1 MTSRAVPD
9 AVEADGFGDALSELS
24 RRIDHLEDTVARQ
37 HAALAQYS
45 RVVETLPLAVV
56 VTDEKG
62 VIESAN
68 PATLE
73 VVGVTP
79 AELASQSL
87 LAFLGD
93 ANPERILDDL
103 HLHGSLHRRTT
114 LSTDQGSAPV
124 DVYAARDHDSARASV
139 TWLLTPAR
147 PDLDGEELPRALVAL
162 SRLAAVVESAE
173 DLLPR
178 AAQIC
183 QAALGDMVSV
193 SLMIGSPTE
202 PEVVASTSTLAQA
215 VDGAQVMADEGP
227 CATAYETVSTVVS
240 ANLLDDERW
249 PRLARHLTD
258 VNASGVVAAPLV
270 LDDKVV
276 GALNVF
282 TTAERG
288 PDEQQIRSC
297 ELLATSVG
305 ALIHEL
311 RRRGELQATA
321 AGLEQ
326 ALTSRAVIDMAKG
339 IVMADKRC
347 TPDEAFQHLVD
358 LSSRNHVK
366 LRDLATLIVTRA
378 SGGAAPTR

>member
-1 MTSRAVPD
+1 MSFR
-9 AVEADGFGDALSELS
+9 
-24 RRIDHLEDTVARQ
+24 TV
-37 HAALAQYS
+37 LAEYS

-62 VIESAN
+62 VVESAN
-68 PATLE
+68 PAASR
-73 VVGVTP
+73 VFGSMA
-79 AELASQSL
+79 AELVTQSL
-87 LAFLGD
+87 PELLALNGQSD
-93 ANPERILDDL
+93 DVLDEL
-103 HLHGSLHRRTT
+103 HEQGSLHRVVT
-114 LSTDQGSAPV
+114 LGSTAV
-124 DVYAARDHDSARASV
+124 DVYAARDHGSAEETV
-139 TWLLTPAR
+139 TWLLTPVR
-147 PDLDGEELPRALVAL
+147 SPVDGETLPRALVAL
-162 SRLAAVVESAE
+162 TRLVNVVEGAE
-173 DLLPR
+173 ELLPQ

-202 PEVVASTSTLAQA
+202 PQVVASTSTVAQA
-215 VDGAQVMADEGP
+215 VDGAQVMAGEGP

-240 ANLLDDERW
+240 KNLHDDERW

-282 TTAERG
+282 TTAETG

-339 IVMADKRC
+339 VVMADKRC

-366 LRDLATLIVTRA
+366 LRDLANLIVTRA
-378 SGGAAPTR
+378 SGAPTTGPVDR

>member
-1 MTSRAVPD
+1 MTSRAN
-9 AVEADGFGDALSELS
+9 AVETDDVGDALSELS
-24 RRIDHLEDTVARQ
+24 RRIDDLEDTVARQ
-37 HAALAQYS
+37 QAALAQYA

-56 VTDEKG
+56 ITDEKG
-62 VIESAN
+62 VVESAN
-68 PATLE
+68 PASLD
-73 VVGVTP
+73 VFGVPPTQLVS
-79 AELASQSL
+79 ESL
-87 LAFLGD
+87 LAVVSFDGGSD
-93 ANPERILDDL
+93 PILDEL
-103 HLHGSLHRRTT
+103 RQRGSLHGRAILRAGN
-114 LSTDQGSAPV
+114 DGVAV
-124 DVYAARDHDSARASV
+124 DVYAARDHDSARSSV

-147 PDLDGEELPRALVAL
+147 PDIDGEELPRALVAL

-183 QAALGDMVSV
+183 QNALGDMVSV

-202 PEVVASTSTLAQA
+202 PQVVASTSTLAQA

-240 ANLLDDERW
+240 KNLHDDERW
-249 PRLARHLTD
+249 PRLARHLTE
-258 VNASGVVAAPLV
+258 VIASGVVAAPLV

-282 TTAERG
+282 TTAEHG
-288 PDEQQIRSC
+288 PDEQQVRFC

-366 LRDLATLIVTRA
+366 LRDLADLIVTRA
-378 SGGAAPTR
+378 SGGPAPPR

>member
-1 MTSRAVPD
+1 VSFRAVN
-9 AVEADGFGDALSELS
+9 SE
-24 RRIDHLEDTVARQ
+24 
-37 HAALAQYS
+37 YS

-62 VIESAN
+62 VVESTN
-68 PATLE
+68 PAATQLF
-73 VVGVTP
+73 GAT
-79 AELASQSL
+79 ASELATQSL
-87 LAFLGD
+87 LELLHLD
-93 ANPERILDDL
+93 DQSDDILDEL
-103 HLHGSLHRRTT
+103 HEQGSLHRLARLQTT
-114 LSTDQGSAPV
+114 AV
-124 DVYAARDHDSARASV
+124 DVYAARDHGSAEETV
-139 TWLLTPAR
+139 TWLLTPSR
-147 PDLDGEELPRALVAL
+147 SPVDGEALPRALVAL
-162 SRLAAVVESAE
+162 TRLVAVAE
-173 DLLPR
+173 GAEELLPQ

-183 QAALGDMVSV
+183 QNALGDMVSV

-202 PEVVASTSTLAQA
+202 PQVVASTSTLAQA

-240 ANLLDDERW
+240 KNLHDDERW

-282 TTAERG
+282 TTAEHG
-288 PDEQQIRSC
+288 PDGQQVRSC

-326 ALTSRAVIDMAKG
+326 ALTSRSVIDMAKG

-366 LRDLATLIVTRA
+366 LRDLANLIVTRA
-378 SGGAAPTR
+378 SGGPAPTR